1 MKRLKR
7 IGSVVGAVS
16 LATMLVACS
25 TDSSTVSVVVEAEE
39 EEVIRDITEKEVLE
53 FQQSWGEGIVHIGE
67 VHSEGGDYEAAAS
80 EHIERFYGYD
90 IGNVL
95 FKPTLASEK
104 RFRDTFE
111 GALSYFIGGNEAYPE
126 DNGFAIAPWTDV
138 QWENEGVIIEG
149 NKAVSMGVYYFTP
162 ANGGEP
168 VEVEYNF
175 AHTRNNDGDLKIV
188 LHGSHYP
195 YSP

>member
-1 MKRLKR
+1 M
-7 IGSVVGAVS
+7 GAVS
-16 LATMLVACS
+16 FTAMLAACS
-25 TDSSTVSVVVEAEE
+25 TDSSTEPVEGESAEE
-39 EEVIRDITEKEVLE
+39 EVVQEITEEEVLE
-53 FQQSWGEGIVHIGE
+53 FQESWGEGIVHIGE
-67 VHSEGGDYEAAAS
+67 VYSEGEDYEAAAS

-90 IGNVL
+90 TGDVL
-95 FKPTLASEK
+95 FKPTLASEE

-126 DNGFAIAPWTDV
+126 DDGFAIAPWTDV

-149 NKAVSMGVYYFTP
+149 NTALSMGVYYFTP
-162 ANGGEP
+162 ADGGEP

-195 YSP
+195 YTP